1 MSGLGLA
8 FHGFLKHRLLLVK
21 DLSRRHHGEKRGPGT
36 RRGIA
41 SFMFQRSVH
50 QLDCVLVT

>member
-50 QLDCVLVT
+50 QLDCVFVT